1 MDEAVDGATAGM
13 SARLLLDDCRVSH
26 TGYMAGVG
34 IWLFCLRPQVSL
46 YGGTSVACGTCR
58 PGLIQ
63 ALCIHRCRAA
73 GVCACMHVCMYVC
86 LNVCTYACM
95 HVRKGPCTHDNAGVR
110 ACDEAAVTVRNCT
123 AEVNHFAVGVDG
135 DAYMKV
141 GSGSC

>member
-1 MDEAVDGATAGM
+1 M
-13 SARLLLDDCRVSH
+13 H
-26 TGYMAGVG
+26 
-34 IWLFCLRPQVSL
+34 
-46 YGGTSVACGTCR
+46 
-58 PGLIQ
+58 
-63 ALCIHRCRAA
+63 
-73 GVCACMHVCMYVC
+73 ACMHVCMLECVYLCMYAACMHVC

-95 HVRKGPCTHDNAGVR
+95 HVRKCACTHDIAGVR

>member
-1 MDEAVDGATAGM
+1 MWY
-13 SARLLLDDCRVSH
+13 LP
-26 TGYMAGVG
+26 AGVDTDTVHT
-34 IWLFCLRPQVSL
+34 PMQ
-46 YGGTSVACGTCR
+46 GGGR
-58 PGLIQ
+58 
-63 ALCIHRCRAA
+63 
-73 GVCACMHVCMYVC
+73 VCACMHVCMYVC